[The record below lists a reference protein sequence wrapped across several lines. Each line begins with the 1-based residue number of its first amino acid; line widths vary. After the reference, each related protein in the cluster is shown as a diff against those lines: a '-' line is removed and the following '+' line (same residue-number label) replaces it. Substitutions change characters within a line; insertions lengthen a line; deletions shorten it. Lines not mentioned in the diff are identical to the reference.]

1 MVGGV
6 KASCLPEIPVA
17 AYRRNAMRR
26 PLRLFLRICL
36 AALLALAALMGAAY
50 WFLQRDPAGLA
61 NRYLGAVAREHG
73 LTFSMNAVDVSLLPA
88 PSVAVSNVAVEGDGL
103 RLSAAYLTVRPD
115 LLALLRGTFAP
126 WSVTLVRPRLE
137 ARLSA
142 PLGPPDQLAGRL
154 RALLSGTGNAAPSPA
169 PLGFLES
176 ACRVEITQG
185 EAHLTDPEGASL
197 RLHGLQCR
205 LRGTPPGGISGSLR
219 FSSLSYATQADTV
232 ARLEHFRLEGESDLA
247 APLTA
252 TPELK
257 LGATFR
263 GRAWPGAGRLTLT
276 FQGRPGGWNG
286 SFALAADL
294 ALGGAS
300 GEIVPLSVD
309 GTAAI
314 VHGSREVTLRA
325 VLLALG
331 ADSGRLDGTLRL
343 PDATRGPALDGRLLL
358 HRASLTQWLGFARN
372 LAPGLQLALD
382 NITEGS
388 IDFHLD
394 GTGLDAPRI
403 SALCTGARFTGRG
416 GVPSWKT
423 PVVTLDLGAKTVDL
437 GLAIPEAVGKPPEAV
452 HFSHP
457 PLTPLPG
464 EPLKPGE
471 TGIGYDI
478 RLNADTVRYGPLSI
492 TDAKTRIHPGKL
504 DKNGLEDVLID
515 AEARLYG
522 GSFRGQCI
530 LGGSAALPYAITAQ
544 VRGVNGAPLAKDM
557 PVLPFRSGRFRA
569 DVSIQSQSR
578 QLDVF
583 LNRLRG
589 SLSVR
594 GEQGALTGGL
604 TADGVKFSQ
613 LGLELALRS
622 GVWRGKRLGL
632 DGTWNTRLES
642 PDLESSASLDGRL
655 WFGATDAGAGM
666 EFQKIPASGSLH
678 LGPALS
684 GLPHGL
690 RATWN
695 AALGCQS
702 ARKRLT
708 ANGLRLET
716 LGAAMGGDLVLDG
729 KTPSLQGAISAR
741 SADLAHTLTL
751 LGLGKPRLPPALRG
765 LSLTAELS
773 ARPEALSL
781 SKLQLTGAQLAVSGS
796 LALSRRQGRP
806 FLEFSLASDAI
817 DVAHLVDSGHAT
829 AKTTRPTAWEVPFMR
844 GFDARGELRARELS
858 GWHFRLRDMVMPA
871 SLTGGKLTL
880 GPGKGRFYGATL
892 HSRSTVDFRK
902 AVAFDSSVSV
912 TAFDLGAATR
922 DRKLN
927 AILTGQATLEATMR
941 ARNLGPGRLP
951 SALEGDWSFSVHN
964 GSYQSRAKG
973 GEPKGQPTRF
983 TLAAASGTVRA
994 GVARS
999 SNFRIEG
1006 PTLTA
1011 TGGGNINLVDK
1022 KLDCNFTVNMK
1033 GLPEFPLRLY
1043 GNLDKPKTSIGAGK
1057 LILNTISGITSG
1069 FVDVLGGIVEGTWRL
1084 FR

>member
-1 MVGGV
+1 
-6 KASCLPEIPVA
+6 
-17 AYRRNAMRR
+17 MRR

-36 AALLALAALMGAAY
+36 AALLALAALMGAAC

-61 NRYLGAVAREHG
+61 NRYLGAAAREHG
-73 LTFSMNAVDVSLLPA
+73 LTFSMDAVDVSLLPA

-115 LLALLRGTFAP
+115 LFALLRGVFAP
-126 WSVTLVRPRLE
+126 WSVTLVRPHLE

-142 PLGPPDQLAGRL
+142 PLGPPEQLAGRL
-154 RALLSGTGNAAPSPA
+154 RALLSGADNAAPSRD
-169 PLGFLES
+169 PLGFLETT
-176 ACRVEITQG
+176 CRLEITQG
-185 EAHLTDPEGASL
+185 EARLTDPEGASL
-197 RLHGLQCR
+197 NLRGLQCR
-205 LRGTPPGGISGSLR
+205 LKGTPSGGISGSLR
-219 FSSLSYATQADTV
+219 FSSLSHATRAGTT

-252 TPELK
+252 TPNLR
-257 LGATFR
+257 LGATLR

-276 FQGRPGGWNG
+276 FRGQPGGWNG

-294 ALGGAS
+294 ALGGAG

-309 GTAAI
+309 GTAAMA
-314 VHGSREVTLRA
+314 HGSREVSLRA
-325 VLLALG
+325 VMLALG

-394 GTGLDAPRI
+394 DTGLNAPRI
-403 SALCTGARFTGRG
+403 SALCTGARFTGSG

-423 PVVTLDLGAKTVDL
+423 PVVTLDLSAKTVDL

-452 HFSHP
+452 RFFHP

-478 RLNADTVRYGPLSI
+478 RLNADSVRYGPLSI
-492 TDAKTRIHPGKL
+492 TAARTRIHPGKL
-504 DKNGLEDVLID
+504 DRNGLEDVLID

-544 VRGVNGAPLAKDM
+544 VRGLNGAPLARDM

-594 GEQGALTGGL
+594 GEQGALAGGL
-604 TADGVKFSQ
+604 TADGMKFSQ

-622 GVWRGKRLGL
+622 GVWRDKRLGL
-632 DGTWNTRLES
+632 DGIWDMRLEN
-642 PDLESSASLDGRL
+642 PDLENSANLDGRL
-655 WFGATDAGAGM
+655 WFGASDAGAGM
-666 EFQKIPASGSLH
+666 EFQKISASGNLH

-690 RATWN
+690 RASWN
-695 AALGCQS
+695 AVLGCQS

-708 ANGLRLET
+708 ANGLRLEA
-716 LGAAMGGDLVLDG
+716 LGVALGGDLVLDG

-741 SADLAHTLTL
+741 SADLAHTLEL

-765 LSLTAELS
+765 LSLTADLS
-773 ARPEALSL
+773 ARPETLSL
-781 SKLQLTGAQLAVSGS
+781 GKLHVTGAQLAVNGS

-817 DVAHLVDSGHAT
+817 DVARLVDTGHA
-829 AKTTRPTAWEVPFMR
+829 AKTARPAVWEVPFMR

-871 SLTGGKLTL
+871 SLAGGKLTL

-922 DRKLN
+922 DRKLDSV
-927 AILTGQATLEATMR
+927 LTGQATLEATMR
-941 ARNLGPGRLP
+941 AQNLGPGRLP
-951 SALEGDWSFSVHN
+951 SALDGDWSFSVHN
-964 GSYQSRAKG
+964 GSYQSRSKN
-973 GEPKGQPTRF
+973 GELKGQPTRF
-983 TLAAASGTVRA
+983 SLAAASGTVRA
-994 GVARS
+994 GVAHS
-999 SNFRIEG
+999 GNFRIQG

-1011 TGGGNINLVDK
+1011 TGGGSINLVNK

>member
-1 MVGGV
+1 
-6 KASCLPEIPVA
+6 
-17 AYRRNAMRR
+17 MRR
-26 PLRLFLRICL
+26 PLRLFLRVCL
-36 AALLALAALMGAAY
+36 VALLVLAALMGAAY

-61 NRYLGAVAREHG
+61 NRYLGAAARDHG
-73 LTFSMNAVDVSLLPA
+73 FTFSMSAVDVSLLPS
-88 PSVAVSNVAVEGDGL
+88 PSVAVSNVAMEGDGL
-103 RLSAAYLTVRPD
+103 RLSAAYLTVRPN
-115 LLALLRGTFAP
+115 LFALLRGAFSP

-137 ARLSA
+137 ARLSG
-142 PLGPPDQLAGRL
+142 PLGPPEQFAGRL
-154 RALLSGTGNAAPSPA
+154 RALFPEAGGTAPSPA
-169 PLGFLES
+169 PLGFLET

-185 EAHLTDPEGASL
+185 DASLTDPDGASL
-197 RLHGLQCR
+197 RLRGLQCR
-205 LRGTPPGGISGSLR
+205 LKGAPSGGISGSLR
-219 FSSLSYATQADTV
+219 FASLSYATRAGAA
-232 ARLEHFRLEGESDLA
+232 ARLEQFRLEGESDLS

-252 TPELK
+252 TPDLR
-257 LGATFR
+257 LGATLR
-263 GRAWPGAGRLTLT
+263 GTAWPGAGRLALT
-276 FQGRPGGWNG
+276 FQGQPGGWNG
-286 SFALAADL
+286 TFSLAADL
-294 ALGGAS
+294 ALGDSA
-300 GEIVPLSVD
+300 GETVPLRVD
-309 GTAAI
+309 GSAAMP
-314 VHGSREVTLRA
+314 HGSRKVSLRA
-325 VLLALG
+325 VMLALG
-331 ADSGRLDGTLRL
+331 ADSGRLDGTLHL
-343 PDATRGPALDGRLLL
+343 PGETQGPALDGRLLL

-403 SALCTGARFTGRG
+403 SALCTGARFTGSG

-423 PVVTLDLGAKTVDL
+423 PVVTLDLSAKTVDL
-437 GLAIPEAVGKPPEAV
+437 GLAIPEAVGKPPESV
-452 HFSHP
+452 HFFHP

-478 RLNADTVRYGPLSI
+478 RLNADTVRYGPLSV
-492 TDAKTRIHPGKL
+492 TAAKTRIHPGKL

-530 LGGSAALPYAITAQ
+530 LGGSAALPYAIMAQ
-544 VRGVNGAPLAKDM
+544 VRGVNGAPLARDM

-578 QLDVF
+578 RLDVF
-583 LNRLRG
+583 LNHLRG
-589 SLSVR
+589 SLDVR
-594 GEQGALTGGL
+594 GEQGALAGGPSP
-604 TADGVKFSQ
+604 DGVKFSR

-632 DGTWNTRLES
+632 DGTWEMRLES
-642 PDLESSASLDGRL
+642 PDLEGSANLDGRL
-655 WFGATDAGAGM
+655 WFGASDAGAGM
-666 EFQKIPASGSLH
+666 EFQKTPASGSLR
-678 LGPALS
+678 LGPALC

-690 RATWN
+690 RASWS

-708 ANGLRLET
+708 ANGIRLET
-716 LGAAMGGDLVLDG
+716 LGAVISGDLTLDG
-729 KTPSLQGAISAR
+729 KTPSLQGSIDAR
-741 SADLAHTLTL
+741 SADLAHTLEL
-751 LGLGKPRLPPALRG
+751 LGLGKSRLPPALRS

-773 ARPEALSL
+773 VRPEALSL
-781 SKLQLTGAQLAVSGS
+781 GKLRVAGAQLAATGS

-817 DVAHLVDSGHAT
+817 DVARLVDSGHA
-829 AKTTRPTAWEVPFMR
+829 AKTAARPTAWEVPFLR
-844 GFDARGELRARELS
+844 EFDARGELRVRELS

-871 SLTGGKLTL
+871 SLSGGKLTL

-892 HSRSTVDFRK
+892 HNRSTVDFRK
-902 AVAFDSSVSV
+902 GVAFDSSVSV

-922 DRKLN
+922 DRKLGS
-927 AILTGQATLEATMR
+927 ALTGQATLEATMR

-951 SALEGDWSFSVHN
+951 SALDGDWSFSVHN
-964 GSYQSRAKG
+964 GSYQARAKG
-973 GEPKGQPTRF
+973 GELKGQPTRF
-983 TLAAASGTVRA
+983 TLAAASGTVRG
-994 GVARS
+994 GVAHS
-999 SNFRIEG
+999 SNFRIQG

-1011 TGGGNINLVDK
+1011 TGGGSINLATK

>member
-1 MVGGV
+1 
-6 KASCLPEIPVA
+6 
-17 AYRRNAMRR
+17 MRR
-26 PLRLFLRICL
+26 PLRLFLRVCL
-36 AALLALAALMGAAY
+36 VALLVLAALMGAAY
-50 WFLQRDPAGLA
+50 WFLQRDPAGLT
-61 NRYLGAVAREHG
+61 NRCLGAAARAHG
-73 LTFSMNAVDVSLLPA
+73 LTFSMSAVDVSLLPS
-88 PSVAVSNVAVEGDGL
+88 PSVAVSNVAVEGNGL

-115 LLALLRGTFAP
+115 LFALLRGAFSP
-126 WSVTLVRPRLE
+126 RSVTLVRPRLE
-137 ARLSA
+137 ARLSE
-142 PLGPPDQLAGRL
+142 PLGPPEQIAGRL
-154 RALLSGTGNAAPSPA
+154 RALLSQRGNSAPSPP
-169 PLGFLES
+169 PLGFLQNT
-176 ACRVEITQG
+176 CRMEITQG
-185 EAHLTDPEGASL
+185 DAHLTDPDGTSL

-205 LRGTPPGGISGSLR
+205 LKGAPSGGVSGSLR
-219 FSSLSYATQADTV
+219 FSYLSCATRAGAA
-232 ARLEHFRLEGESDLA
+232 ARLEHFHLEGESDLA

-252 TPELK
+252 TPDLR
-257 LGATFR
+257 LGATLR
-263 GRAWPGAGRLTLT
+263 GKAWPGDGRLTLT
-276 FQGRPGGWNG
+276 FQGRPGGWSG
-286 SFALAADL
+286 TFALAADL
-294 ALGGAS
+294 ALGGIA
-300 GEIVPLSVD
+300 GETVPLRVD
-309 GTAAI
+309 GAAAMA
-314 VHGSREVTLRA
+314 HGSREVGLRA
-325 VLLALG
+325 VMLALG

-343 PDATRGPALDGRLLL
+343 PDGTQGPALDGRLLL

-394 GTGLDAPRI
+394 GMGLKAPRV
-403 SALCTGARFTGRG
+403 SALCTGARFTGSG

-423 PVVTLDLGAKTVDL
+423 PVVTLDLSAPTVDL
-437 GLAIPEAVGKPPEAV
+437 GLAIPESVGKPPESV
-452 HFSHP
+452 RFFHP

-464 EPLKPGE
+464 EPLRPGE

-478 RLNADTVRYGPLSI
+478 RLNADTVRYGPLTI
-492 TDAKTRIHPGKL
+492 TAARTRIHPGKL
-504 DKNGLEDVLID
+504 DRNGLEDVLID

-544 VRGVNGAPLAKDM
+544 VRGVNGGPLARDM

-583 LNRLRG
+583 LSRLRG
-589 SLSVR
+589 SLNVR
-594 GEQGALTGGL
+594 GEQGALAGGL
-604 TADGVKFSQ
+604 TADGVKFSR

-632 DGTWNTRLES
+632 DGVWDMLLEN
-642 PDLESSASLDGRL
+642 PDLEGSANLDGRL
-655 WFGATDAGAGM
+655 WFGASDAGAGM
-666 EFQKIPASGSLH
+666 EFQKTSASGSLR

-690 RATWN
+690 RASWS
-695 AALGCQS
+695 AVLGCQS

-716 LGAAMGGDLVLDG
+716 LGASIGGDLTLDG
-729 KTPSLQGAISAR
+729 RTPSLQGSIDAR
-741 SADLAHTLTL
+741 SADLAHTLAL
-751 LGLGKPRLPPALRG
+751 LGLGKPRLPPALRS

-781 SKLQLTGAQLAVSGS
+781 GKLRVTGAQLIAAGS

-817 DVAHLVDSGHAT
+817 DVARLVDSGHAT
-829 AKTTRPTAWEVPFMR
+829 AKTASRPAAWEVPFLR
-844 GFDARGELRARELS
+844 EFDAKGELRARELS
-858 GWHFRLRDMVMPA
+858 GWRFRLRDMVMPV
-871 SLTGGKLTL
+871 SLSGGRLTL
-880 GPGKGRFYGATL
+880 GPGKGRFYGATF

-922 DRKLN
+922 DRKLDS
-927 AILTGQATLEATMR
+927 ALTGQATLEATMR
-941 ARNLGPGRLP
+941 AQNLGPGRLP
-951 SALEGDWSFSVHN
+951 SALDGDWSFSVHN
-964 GSYQSRAKG
+964 GSYQSRSKG
-973 GEPKGQPTRF
+973 GELKGQPTLF
-983 TLAAASGTVRA
+983 KLAAASGTVRA
-994 GVARS
+994 GVAHS
-999 SNFRIEG
+999 GNFRIQG

-1011 TGGGNINLVDK
+1011 TGGGSINLVTK
-1022 KLDCNFTVNMK
+1022 TLDCNFTVNMK

-1043 GNLDKPKTSIGAGK
+1043 GSLDKPRTSIGAGK

>member
-1 MVGGV
+1 
-6 KASCLPEIPVA
+6 
-17 AYRRNAMRR
+17 MRR
-26 PLRLFLRICL
+26 PLRLFLRVCL
-36 AALLALAALMGAAY
+36 VALLVLAALMGAAY

-61 NRYLGAVAREHG
+61 NRYLGAAARDHG
-73 LTFSMNAVDVSLLPA
+73 FTFRMDAVDVSLLPS

-115 LLALLRGTFAP
+115 IFALLRGAFSP
-126 WSVTLVRPRLE
+126 WSVTLVRPRLD
-137 ARLSA
+137 ARLSG
-142 PLGPPDQLAGRL
+142 PLGTPEQLAGRL
-154 RALLSGTGNAAPSPA
+154 RALFADRGDSAPA
-169 PLGFLES
+169 PLGFLETT
-176 ACRVEITQG
+176 CRLEVTQG
-185 EAHLTDPEGASL
+185 DARLTDPDGASL
-197 RLHGLQCR
+197 RLHGFQCR
-205 LRGTPPGGISGSLR
+205 LKGAPSGGISGWLR
-219 FSSLSYATQADTV
+219 FSSLSYATRAGTA
-232 ARLEHFRLEGESDLA
+232 ARLEHFRLEGESDLTD
-247 APLTA
+247 PLTA
-252 TPELK
+252 TPDLR

-263 GRAWPGAGRLTLT
+263 GRAWPDAGRLTLT
-276 FQGRPGGWNG
+276 FQGQPGGWNG
-286 SFALAADL
+286 TFALAADL
-294 ALGGAS
+294 ALGDMA
-300 GEIVPLSVD
+300 GETVPLRVA
-309 GTAAI
+309 GTAAMAR
-314 VHGSREVTLRA
+314 GSREVNLRA
-325 VLLALG
+325 VMLALG

-343 PDATRGPALDGRLLL
+343 PGGTQGPALDGRLLL

-403 SALCTGARFTGRG
+403 SALCTGARFTGSG

-423 PVVTLDLGAKTVDL
+423 PVVTLDLSAKSVDL
-437 GLAIPEAVGKPPEAV
+437 GLAIPESVGKPPESV
-452 HFSHP
+452 HFFHP

-464 EPLKPGE
+464 EPLTPGE

-478 RLNADTVRYGPLSI
+478 RLNADTVRYGPLTI
-492 TDAKTRIHPGKL
+492 TAAKTRIHPGKL

-530 LGGSAALPYAITAQ
+530 LGGSAVLPYAITAQ
-544 VRGVNGAPLAKDM
+544 VRGVNGAPLARDM

-569 DVSIQSQSR
+569 DVSIQSRSR

-583 LNRLRG
+583 LDRLRG
-589 SLSVR
+589 SLDVR
-594 GEQGALTGGL
+594 GEQGALAGGP
-604 TADGVKFSQ
+604 APGGVKFSQ

-622 GVWRGKRLGL
+622 GVWRDKRLGL
-632 DGTWNTRLES
+632 DGVWDMRLES
-642 PDLESSASLDGRL
+642 PDLDGSATLDGRL
-655 WFGATDAGAGM
+655 WFGASDAGAGM
-666 EFQKIPASGSLH
+666 EFQKTPASGSLR
-678 LGPALS
+678 LGPDLS

-690 RATWN
+690 RATWS

-708 ANGLRLET
+708 ANGLRLEA
-716 LGAAMGGDLVLDG
+716 LGAGISGDLTLNG
-729 KTPSLQGAISAR
+729 RAPSVQGAIDAR
-741 SADLAHTLTL
+741 SADLAHTLEL
-751 LGLGKPRLPPALRG
+751 LGLGRPRLPPALRS

-773 ARPEALSL
+773 LRPEELRL
-781 SKLQLTGAQLAVSGS
+781 GKLHVTGAQLAATGS

-817 DVAHLVDSGHAT
+817 DVARLVDSGHAT
-829 AKTTRPTAWEVPFMR
+829 AKTAGRPTAWEVPFLR
-844 GFDARGELRARELS
+844 EFDARGELRVRELS
-858 GWHFRLRDMVMPA
+858 GWRFRLRDMVMPA
-871 SLTGGKLTL
+871 SLSGGRLTL

-922 DRKLN
+922 DRKLDS
-927 AILTGQATLEATMR
+927 ALTGKATLEASIR
-941 ARNLGPGRLP
+941 ARDLGPGRLP
-951 SALEGDWSFSVHN
+951 SALDGDWSFSVHN
-964 GSYQSRAKG
+964 GSYQSRAKN
-973 GEPKGQPTRF
+973 GELKSQPTRF
-983 TLAAASGTVRA
+983 DLAAASGTIRG
-994 GVARS
+994 GVAHS
-999 SNFRIEG
+999 GNFRIQG

-1011 TGGGNINLVDK
+1011 TGGGSIDLVSK

>member
-1 MVGGV
+1 
-6 KASCLPEIPVA
+6 
-17 AYRRNAMRR
+17 MRR

-36 AALLALAALMGAAY
+36 VALLVLAALMGAAC

-61 NRYLGAVAREHG
+61 NRYLGAAARDHG
-73 LTFSMNAVDVSLLPA
+73 LTFSMSAVDVSLLPA

-103 RLSAAYLTVRPD
+103 RFSAAYLTVRPD
-115 LLALLRGTFAP
+115 LFALLRGVFSP
-126 WSVTLVRPRLE
+126 WSVTLVRPRLD
-137 ARLSA
+137 ARLSE
-142 PLGPPDQLAGRL
+142 PLGPPEQLAGRL
-154 RALLSGTGNAAPSPA
+154 RALLSQGKNAAPSPA
-169 PLGFLES
+169 PLGFLKT
-176 ACRVEITQG
+176 ACRLEITQG
-185 EAHLTDPEGASL
+185 DARLTDPDGTSL
-197 RLHGLQCR
+197 HVRGLQCR
-205 LRGTPPGGISGSLR
+205 LRGTPSGGISGSLQ
-219 FSSLSYATQADTV
+219 FPYLSCATRAGTA
-232 ARLEHFRLEGESDLA
+232 ARLEQFRLEGASDLT

-252 TPELK
+252 TPDLK
-257 LGATFR
+257 LGATLR
-263 GRAWPGAGRLTLT
+263 GRDWPGAGRLTLT
-276 FQGRPGGWNG
+276 FQGQPGGWNG
-286 SFALAADL
+286 TFAIAADL
-294 ALGGAS
+294 ALGGAC

-309 GTAAI
+309 GAAAMA
-314 VHGSREVTLRA
+314 HGSREVSLRA
-325 VLLALG
+325 VMLALG

-343 PDATRGPALDGRLLL
+343 PAGRRGPALDGRLLL

-372 LAPGLQLALD
+372 LAPGLQLTLD

-394 GTGLDAPRI
+394 DTGLDAPRI

-423 PVVTLDLGAKTVDL
+423 PVVTLDLSAKTVDL
-437 GLAIPEAVGKPPEAV
+437 GLAIPESVGKPPEAV
-452 HFSHP
+452 HFFHP

-464 EPLKPGE
+464 EPLRPGE

-492 TDAKTRIHPGKL
+492 TAASTRIHPGKL
-504 DKNGLEDVLID
+504 DRNGLEDVLID
-515 AEARLYG
+515 AGASLYG

-569 DVSIQSQSR
+569 DISIQSQSR

-632 DGTWNTRLES
+632 DGAWNTRLET
-642 PDLESSASLDGRL
+642 PDLESSATLDGRL

-666 EFQKIPASGSLH
+666 EFQKASASGNLRLS
-678 LGPALS
+678 PALC
-684 GLPHGL
+684 GLPHEL
-690 RATWN
+690 RASWN

-716 LGAAMGGDLVLDG
+716 LGAVIDGDLVLDG

-741 SADLAHTLTL
+741 SADLAHTLAL

-773 ARPEALSL
+773 ARPEMLSL
-781 SKLQLTGAQLAVSGS
+781 GKLHVTGAQLAATGS

-806 FLEFSLASDAI
+806 FLEFALASDAI
-817 DVAHLVDSGHAT
+817 DVARLMDSNHAT
-829 AKTTRPTAWEVPFMR
+829 AKTAGRPATWEVPFMR
-844 GFDARGELRARELS
+844 DFDARGELRVRELS
-858 GWHFRLRDMVMPA
+858 GWRFRLRDMVMPA
-871 SLTGGKLTL
+871 SLSGGRLTL

-922 DRKLN
+922 DRKLDSV
-927 AILTGQATLEATMR
+927 LTGQATLEATMR
-941 ARNLGPGRLP
+941 ARDLGPGRLP
-951 SALEGDWSFSVHN
+951 SALSGDWSFSVHN
-964 GSYQSRAKG
+964 GSYQSRAKN
-973 GEPKGQPTRF
+973 GELKGQPTRF
-983 TLAAASGTVRA
+983 SLAAASGTIRG
-994 GVARS
+994 GVAHS
-999 SNFRIEG
+999 DNFRIQG
-1006 PTLTA
+1006 PTLAA
-1011 TGGGNINLVDK
+1011 TGGGSINLVDK
-1022 KLDCNFTVNMK
+1022 KLDCNFTINMK